1 MQELWTT
8 VKENAGFVLVCIVI
22 IAALALV
29 HGFVGRRQWGGQAL
43 VAFYVLLVL
52 LGPSL
57 MMLMLVL
64 AFVDS
69 WLDIRGRIKPAGPAE

>member
-1 MQELWTT
+1 
-8 VKENAGFVLVCIVI
+8 
-22 IAALALV
+22 
-29 HGFVGRRQWGGQAL
+29 
-43 VAFYVLLVL
+43 VLLVL

-57 MMLMLVL
+57 MMLLLVL